1 MGVIAVARA
10 TDRRALPAVL
20 ASPMLADRLAVELT
34 TAAEAVQGE
43 DAMSRERRGFL
54 AAAAVQV
61 ESFGSNAVAERDA
74 AEPDVH
80 YRPRAVPT
88 GVDLPDESTG

>member
-1 MGVIAVARA
+1 MPRS

-34 TAAEAVQGE
+34 TAAEAVPGD
-43 DAMSRERRGFL
+43 DAMGRERRGFL

-61 ESFGSNAVAERDA
+61 EAFGTGAVTEST
-74 AEPDVH
+74 EPVAN
-80 YRPRAVPT
+80 YRPSVVRDDLETRAADA
-88 GVDLPDESTG
+88 G